1 METDTTT
8 TQIPIPIPT
17 TLNIKLSKTDL
28 EVLNTNKVFF
38 PDNLFN
44 KPKKNEPAKN
54 ITPSNQPNFYAIK
67 QANSRQFYFPM
78 KFT

>member
-8 TQIPIPIPT
+8 TPIPIPT
-17 TLNIKLSKTDL
+17 TFNIKLSKTDL
-28 EVLNTNKVFF
+28 EVLNTTKVFF
-38 PDNLFN
+38 PDNLFI
-44 KPKKNEPAKN
+44 KPKKNELPKN

-78 KFT
+78 KFI

>member
-8 TQIPIPIPT
+8 IPIPIPT
-17 TLNIKLSKTDL
+17 TFNIKLSKTDL
-28 EVLNTNKVFF
+28 EVLNTTKVFF